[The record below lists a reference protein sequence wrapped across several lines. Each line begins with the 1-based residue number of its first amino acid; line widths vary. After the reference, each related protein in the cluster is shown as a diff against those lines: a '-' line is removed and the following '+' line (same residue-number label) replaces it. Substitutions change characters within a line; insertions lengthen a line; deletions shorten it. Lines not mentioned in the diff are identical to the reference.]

1 MKLRMFRR
9 EISMN
14 MEFKKRSG
22 SVLAIMLV
30 SAMTEICLN
39 ATMAESNKA
48 EIEKLAKEKV
58 KGIYPEF
65 INIVKNGANES
76 TMTEFAKRNMDTT
89 AISKRFCGT
98 DNEKLVK
105 TIIKFLIW
113 RLKTEAIQSVKEY
126 SLDDNM
132 QAVSKSKIVEVKC
145 KLNKKTSDPINM
157 TIAFSTNGEN
167 LGKIREIKVLEIPLI
182 ESAKTPM
189 KKYFESK
196 GIKIDAIKDPNERAE
211 KCCLGLEDFIT
222 THKKGSK

>member
-1 MKLRMFRR
+1 MIMNRECKIKL
-9 EISMN
+9 
-14 MEFKKRSG
+14 G
-22 SVLAIMLV
+22 AVLTIMLAGAV
-30 SAMTEICLN
+30 TYICFN
-39 ATMAESNKA
+39 AAQAESGKA
-48 EIEKLAKEKV
+48 EIEKSAKAKV
-58 KGIYPEF
+58 KEIYPEF
-65 INIVKNGANES
+65 INIVKAGANEN
-76 TMTEFAKRNMDTT
+76 TMTNFAKRNMDTA
-89 AISKRFCGT
+89 AISKRFCGA

-126 SLDDNM
+126 TLDGNM

-145 KLNKKTSDPINM
+145 KLSKKTSDPINM
-157 TIAFSTNGEN
+157 TVAFSMNGKN

-222 THKKGSK
+222 NHKKGGK